1 MIIPNLLV
9 TDIARSVAFYRDVLD
24 MTLVMAVTPEREML
38 SDVEGADAAFAI
50 LEWKGSQL
58 MLQTAAALA
67 EDLAVFSPD
76 QKPSASGTVYLR
88 DIHPKDVIDRVPPDR
103 IVKGPAL
110 QWYGM
115 VELYFQDPDGYVI
128 CVGMPEG
135 PPPAEYEPSQD
146 LSRT

>member
-9 TDIARSVAFYRDVLD
+9 TDIARSIAFYRDVLD

-38 SDVEGADAAFAI
+38 SDVEGASAAFAI
-50 LEWKGSQL
+50 LEWNGGQL

-67 EDLAVFSPD
+67 EELPVFSPD

-88 DIHPKDVIDRVPPDR
+88 DVHPKDVIDRVPQDR
-103 IVKGPAL
+103 IVKGPVQ

-115 VELYFQDPDGYVI
+115 MELYFQDPDGYVI
-128 CVGMPEG
+128 CVGTPEG
-135 PPPAEYEPSQD
+135 PPPGG
-146 LSRT
+146 